1 MEAEAL
7 VKEILLEQKDI
18 LAQYVGL
25 LHTDAI
31 EPFVTSNHLGT
42 RNVPDNPAQLK
53 DHELADASPKNI
65 DNGPD
70 KAIPSTFPIIRPVR
84 AARYF
89 EEQAAELGDW
99 PIYIST
105 RAFRHLWQLDGGDA
119 AILGIVRK
127 KIKVITWS
135 LLRLESESPNKCE
148 DGSESKYE
156 KQQLRLYGIFTHA
169 QLDKRLWAS
178 VAAQSQK
185 RGSEYRRR
193 CVWHEVAKNKS
204 KGVNVTPPAISPPRS
219 EGEERVGDIS
229 GQATLGDAD
238 YLELHDILALE
249 KFIPYSHTLLDTI
262 RGNEDVAH
270 VFDVSSKEDE
280 IIYHNSSC
288 LVVGRS
294 GTGKTTTMLF
304 KMIALER
311 AAQHSDTKIR
321 QIFVT
326 QSRVLAGRVE
336 EYFKKLVLTSQS
348 TKPTTA
354 LPTEES
360 QIATK
365 PQQELLD
372 LDDEVDDD
380 ERLPSRWSDLQDHHF
395 PLFLTFDQLC
405 RLLEG
410 DCDLTYHRD
419 SLTRTQRS
427 IHSRY
432 TLKSVT
438 DTALDLDSLDTEDL
452 TVPAMKVAALKSRKE
467 GLLTFERFQATIW
480 PHFDVGLV
488 KGLDPAPVF
497 SEFMGV
503 IQGCEESLAT
513 PYGYIDRSA
522 YENMSARMQSTLL
535 DHDQRYTA
543 CSRCT

>member
-1 MEAEAL
+1 MVTRL
-7 VKEILLEQKDI
+7 DLSHLLW
-18 LAQYVGL
+18 
-25 LHTDAI
+25 
-31 EPFVTSNHLGT
+31 F
-42 RNVPDNPAQLK
+42 
-53 DHELADASPKNI
+53 
-65 DNGPD
+65 
-70 KAIPSTFPIIRPVR
+70 
-84 AARYF
+84 
-89 EEQAAELGDW
+89 
-99 PIYIST
+99 
-105 RAFRHLWQLDGGDA
+105 
-119 AILGIVRK
+119 
-127 KIKVITWS
+127 VIT
-135 LLRLESESPNKCE
+135 E
-148 DGSESKYE
+148 
-156 KQQLRLYGIFTHA
+156 LRLYGIFTHA

-294 GTGKTTTMLF
+294 GMGKTTTMLF